1 MKVALIGTA
10 HPFRGGLA
18 SYNERLIREFVD
30 QGHEAD
36 LFTFTLQYPNILF
49 PGKTQYSE
57 EPAPKGIRIIPIV
70 NSINPF
76 NWWSVGNQIRK
87 ADYDLVLVK
96 FWLPFMGPC
105 FGTILRRV
113 RRNPRT
119 TVISIIDNIIPHESR
134 PGDRAFARYF
144 VGPVQGFIAMS
155 QAVMNDLKGFVGNKP
170 SVYSPHPLFDN
181 FGQSADRSAALEKL
195 GLDPANQYLLFF
207 GLIRDYKG
215 LDLLLEAYADQRF
228 RSRNIKLIVAG
239 EFYADRTPYDALIEK
254 HGLAEDILLA
264 DHFIQDSDVATYFSA
279 CDLLVQPYKTA
290 TQSGVTQ
297 IAYHFEKPMIVT
309 DVGRLAEMCPDGKV
323 GYVVPPEPSAIAEA
337 ILRYFDATDRDAM
350 AGMIRE
356 EKKKYGWEIM
366 VTRLLAL
373 RQQLKTEQTK

>member
-57 EPAPKGIRIIPIV
+57 EPPPKGIRIIPLV

-76 NWWSVGNQIRK
+76 NWWSVGNQICK

-113 RRNPRT
+113 RRNPKT

-134 PGDRAFARYF
+134 PGDRVFAKYF

-181 FGQSADRSAALEKL
+181 FGQSVDRSAALEKL

-297 IAYHFEKPMIVT
+297 IAFHFEKPMIVT
-309 DVGRLAEMCPDGKV
+309 DVGGLAEMCPDGKV

-337 ILRYFDATDRDAM
+337 IFRYFDATDRDAM
-350 AGMIRE
+350 ARMIRE

-366 VTRLLAL
+366 VNKLLAL
-373 RQQLKTEQTK
+373 RQQLKTEQNK